1 MESSWISQ
9 GCCAMESLFL
19 QQVLNGV
26 IVGSIYCLIAIGL
39 TMIFGVMR
47 IANFAH
53 GDFSMLGAYFA
64 IYLVVLISG
73 WMGWISALIV
83 AAVGVGMI
91 GFFVERFLFRPL
103 LTRWTDIDI
112 IMLSIGLFIF
122 LENGAQVVFG
132 AAPKMIVDPFQT
144 KGINLVFFSTSWI
157 RLFCFFFSVVT
168 IFLLQIFLTK
178 TRMGVAIRATSQNRN
193 AALLMGINISFI
205 YSITFVVGSA
215 LAGLGGV
222 LYGTIFAVF
231 PTMGAMPTLK
241 AFAITV
247 LGGMGNIRGAI
258 FGGFILG
265 VAETLG
271 GNYISMQYKNA
282 IGFIIIILVLLI
294 IPQGLFGAKGNK

>member
-1 MESSWISQ
+1 
-9 GCCAMESLFL
+9 MESLFL

-26 IVGSIYCLIAIGL
+26 IVGSVYCLIAIGL

-64 IYLVVLISG
+64 IYFIVLVSG
-73 WMGWISALIV
+73 WTGWIGALII
-83 AAVGVGMI
+83 AAMGVGLI
-91 GFFVERFLFRPL
+91 GLFVEKFLFRPL

-112 IMLSIGLFIF
+112 IMVSIGLFIF
-122 LENGAQVVFG
+122 LENGARLVFG
-132 AAPKMIVDPFQT
+132 TAPRMIVDPFQS
-144 KGINLVFFSTSWI
+144 KGISLIFFSTSMI
-157 RLFCFFFSVVT
+157 RLLCFLFSVIT
-168 IFLLQIFLTK
+168 IFSLQMFLTK
-178 TRMGVAIRATSQNRN
+178 TKMGVAIRATSQNRN
-193 AALLMGINISFI
+193 AALLMGININFI
-205 YSITFVVGSA
+205 YSITFAVGSA

-231 PTMGAMPTLK
+231 PMMGAMPTLK
-241 AFAITV
+241 AFAITI

-265 VAETLG
+265 IAETLG

-294 IPQGLFGAKGNK
+294 IPQGLFGGKQKK

>member
-1 MESSWISQ
+1 
-9 GCCAMESLFL
+9 MESLFL
-19 QQVLNGV
+19 QQVLNGI
-26 IVGSIYCLIAIGL
+26 IVGSVYSLIAIGL
-39 TMIFGVMR
+39 TMIFGVMK

-53 GDFSMLGAYFA
+53 GDFAMLGAYFA
-64 IYLVVLISG
+64 IYFVVLISG
-73 WMGWISALIV
+73 WMGWIGALIV
-83 AAVGVGMI
+83 AAVGVGII
-91 GFFVERFLFRPL
+91 GLFVERFLFRPL

-112 IMLSIGLFIF
+112 IMASIGLFIF
-122 LENGAQVVFG
+122 LENGAQLVFG
-132 AAPKMIVDPFQT
+132 TAPKMIVDPFQT
-144 KGINLVFFSTSWI
+144 KGINLIFSSTSMI

-178 TRMGVAIRATSQNRN
+178 TKMGVAIRATSQNRN

-205 YSITFVVGSA
+205 YSTTFVVGSA

-231 PTMGAMPTLK
+231 PMMGAMPTLK
-241 AFAITV
+241 AFAITI

-294 IPQGLFGAKGNK
+294 IPQGLFGGKQKK

>member
-1 MESSWISQ
+1 MKSNEFHMET
-9 GCCAMESLFL
+9 LFL
-19 QQVLNGV
+19 QQVFNGI

-47 IANFAH
+47 ISNFAH

-64 IYLVVLISG
+64 LYLIIFVSG
-73 WMGWISALIV
+73 WMGWVSGLIV
-83 AAVGVGMI
+83 AALGVGLM
-91 GFFVERFLFRPL
+91 GFFVERLLFRPL
-103 LTRWTDIDI
+103 LDRWTDIDI
-112 IMLSIGLFIF
+112 IMVSIGLFIF
-122 LENGAQVVFG
+122 LENGAKLVFG
-132 AAPKMIVDPFQT
+132 TAPRMISDPFQSQ
-144 KGINLVFFSTSWI
+144 GINLVFFSTSLI
-157 RLFCFFFSVVT
+157 RLLCFLFSVIT
-168 IFLLQIFLTK
+168 IIFLQMFLTK
-178 TRMGVAIRATSQNRN
+178 TKLGVAIRATSQNRN
-193 AALLMGINISFI
+193 AAVLMGINISYI

-231 PTMGAMPTLK
+231 PMMGAMPTLK
-241 AFAITV
+241 AFAVTI

-265 VAETLG
+265 IAETLG

-294 IPQGLFGAKGNK
+294 IPQGLFGRKEKK

>member
-1 MESSWISQ
+1 
-9 GCCAMESLFL
+9 MESLFL
-19 QQVLNGV
+19 QQVLNGI
-26 IVGSIYCLIAIGL
+26 IVGSVYCLIAIGL

-64 IYLVVLISG
+64 IYFVVLISG

-83 AAVGVGMI
+83 AAVGVGII

-112 IMLSIGLFIF
+112 IMVSIGLFIF
-122 LENGAQVVFG
+122 LENGAQLVFG
-132 AAPKMIVDPFQT
+132 TAPKMIVDPFRT
-144 KGINLVFFSTSWI
+144 KGINLIFFSTSMI
-157 RLFCFFFSVVT
+157 RLFCFLFSTIT
-168 IFLLQIFLTK
+168 IFLLQMFLTK
-178 TRMGVAIRATSQNRN
+178 TKMGVAIRATSQNRN

-231 PTMGAMPTLK
+231 PMMGAMPTLK
-241 AFAITV
+241 AFAITI

-294 IPQGLFGAKGNK
+294 IPQGLFGGKQKK

>member
-1 MESSWISQ
+1 
-9 GCCAMESLFL
+9 MESLFL
-19 QQVLNGV
+19 QQVFNGI
-26 IVGSIYCLIAIGL
+26 IVGSVYCLIAIGL

-53 GDFSMLGAYFA
+53 GDFSMLGAYAA
-64 IYLVVLISG
+64 IYFVVLTSG
-73 WMGWISALIV
+73 WVGWIGALVV
-83 AAVGVGMI
+83 AAVGVGII
-91 GFFVERFLFRPL
+91 GFFVEKFLFRPL

-112 IMLSIGLFIF
+112 IMVSIGLFIF
-122 LENGAQVVFG
+122 LENGAQLVFG
-132 AAPKMIVDPFQT
+132 TAPKMIVDPFHT
-144 KGINLVFFSTSWI
+144 KGVNLIFFSTSMI
-157 RLFCFFFSVVT
+157 RLLCFLFSVIT
-168 IFLLQIFLTK
+168 ILLLQMFLSKTK
-178 TRMGVAIRATSQNRN
+178 MGVAIRATSQNRN
-193 AALLMGINISFI
+193 AALLMGINISII

-231 PTMGAMPTLK
+231 PMMGAMPTLK
-241 AFAITV
+241 AFAITI

-258 FGGFILG
+258 LGGFILG

-294 IPQGLFGAKGNK
+294 IPQGLFGGKQQK

>member
-1 MESSWISQ
+1 
-9 GCCAMESLFL
+9 MESLFL
-19 QQVLNGV
+19 QQVLNGL
-26 IVGSIYCLIAIGL
+26 IVGSVYCLIAIGL

-47 IANFAH
+47 ISNFAH

-64 IYLVVLISG
+64 IYFVLFLSGWAGWVGSLVV
-73 WMGWISALIV
+73 
-83 AAVGVGMI
+83 AAIGVGLI

-112 IMLSIGLFIF
+112 IMLSIGLFIL
-122 LENGAQVVFG
+122 LENGARLLFG
-132 AAPKMIVDPFQT
+132 ATPKMIPDPFESKT
-144 KGINLVFFSTSWI
+144 INLLFFSTSEI
-157 RLFCFFFSVVT
+157 RLICLLFSGIA
-168 IFLLQIFLTK
+168 IFLLQLFLTK
-178 TRMGVAIRATSQNRN
+178 TKTGVAIRATSQNRN
-193 AALLMGINISFI
+193 AATLMGINISFI
-205 YSITFVVGSA
+205 YSLTFVVGSA

-231 PTMGAMPTLK
+231 PMMGAVPTLK
-241 AFAITV
+241 AFAVTI

-282 IGFIIIILVLLI
+282 IGFVIIILVLLI
-294 IPQGLFGAKGNK
+294 IPQGLFGGVEKK

>member
-1 MESSWISQ
+1 
-9 GCCAMESLFL
+9 MESLFL

-26 IVGSIYCLIAIGL
+26 IVGSIYSLIAIGL

-53 GDFSMLGAYFA
+53 GDFAMLGAYFA
-64 IYLVVLISG
+64 IYFVVLISG
-73 WMGWISALIV
+73 WMGWVGALIV
-83 AAVGVGMI
+83 AAVGVGII
-91 GFFVERFLFRPL
+91 GLFVERLLFRPL

-112 IMLSIGLFIF
+112 IMASIGLFIF
-122 LENGAQVVFG
+122 LENGAQLVFG
-132 AAPKMIVDPFQT
+132 TAPKMIVDPFHT
-144 KGINLVFFSTSWI
+144 EGINLIFFSTSII
-157 RLFCFFFSVVT
+157 RLLCFFFSVVT
-168 IFLLQIFLTK
+168 IFLLQMFLTK
-178 TRMGVAIRATSQNRN
+178 TKMGVAIRATSQNRN

-231 PTMGAMPTLK
+231 PMMGAMPTLK
-241 AFAITV
+241 AFAITI

-282 IGFIIIILVLLI
+282 IGFIIIILVLLV
-294 IPQGLFGAKGNK
+294 IPQGLFGGKGKK

>member
-1 MESSWISQ
+1 
-9 GCCAMESLFL
+9 MESLFL
-19 QQVLNGV
+19 QQVLNGI
-26 IVGSIYCLIAIGL
+26 IVGSVYGLIAIGL

-64 IYLVVLISG
+64 IYFVVLISG
-73 WMGWISALIV
+73 WVGWISALMV
-83 AAVGVGMI
+83 AAVGVGII

-112 IMLSIGLFIF
+112 IMVSIGLFIF
-122 LENGAQVVFG
+122 LENGAQLVFG
-132 AAPKMIVDPFQT
+132 TAPKMIVDPFHT
-144 KGINLVFFSTSWI
+144 KGINLIFFSTSMI
-157 RLFCFFFSVVT
+157 RLLCFLFSVII
-168 IFLLQIFLTK
+168 IFLLQMFLTK
-178 TRMGVAIRATSQNRN
+178 TKMGVAIRATSQNRN

-231 PTMGAMPTLK
+231 PMMGAMPTLK
-241 AFAITV
+241 AFAITI

-294 IPQGLFGAKGNK
+294 IPQGLFGGKQKK